1 MARVAKLTDQQ
12 AKFVS
17 FYVGEARM
25 NASLAARMAGYSAHG
40 SVAHEVLNKPH
51 VRAEIDR
58 VLDELRSENIL
69 NKRNRLEILV
79 EMSDRALA
87 IREARADHY
96 AQRAQEGHEVE
107 PGAETGM
114 LCRSPKAIPTGHGD
128 FEIVDEWAYDRALAS
143 DIRSTLEQ
151 TARELGEWNEKHQIT
166 GEDGGPLKVESAD
179 SAEQKFFAAI
189 AELITRDEAAQV
201 LEEPNE

>member
-1 MARVAKLTDQQ
+1 MGKVAKLTDQQ
-12 AKFVS
+12 AKFVA

-25 NASLAARMAGYSAHG
+25 NASLAARMAGYSIHG

-58 VLDELRSENIL
+58 VLDELRGENIL

-79 EMSDRALA
+79 DMTDRALA
-87 IREARADHY
+87 IREARAKHY
-96 AQRAQEGHEVE
+96 TEAIEAGREVE

-128 FEIVDEWAYDRALAS
+128 FELVEEWTYDRALAS
-143 DIRSTLEQ
+143 DIRSTLEH
-151 TARELGEWNEKHQIT
+151 TARELGEWNEKHQVT
-166 GEDGGPLKVESAD
+166 GEDGGAIKIESAET
-179 SAEQKFFAAI
+179 AEQKFFAAI
-189 AELITRDEAAQV
+189 AELVTRDEAAGV
-201 LEEPNE
+201 LEEPLE